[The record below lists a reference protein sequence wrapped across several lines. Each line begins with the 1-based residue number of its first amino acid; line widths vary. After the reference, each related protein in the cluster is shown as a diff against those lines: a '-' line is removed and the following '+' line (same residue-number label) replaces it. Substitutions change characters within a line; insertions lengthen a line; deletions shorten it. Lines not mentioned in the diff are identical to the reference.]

1 MEKKTHPFVAPAE
14 AVGSPPGRDARAG
27 DAEEGV
33 EQRGDSTPVA
43 KLASPDLEGVVLERE
58 GGVHWGEDALGGGAR
73 AGKKGNHGVI
83 LCAQGGLMTGKR
95 VLGGG
100 SACPPGNGGEE
111 GIGYRSGLRGGQ
123 VQSGGGVENEGELL
137 SERIWEQCEK
147 RAESENEV
155 VLE

>member
-1 MEKKTHPFVAPAE
+1 M
-14 AVGSPPGRDARAG
+14 ARAG

-95 VLGGG
+95 VLGGERTKWQDTTNHC
-100 SACPPGNGGEE
+100 S
-111 GIGYRSGLRGGQ
+111 
-123 VQSGGGVENEGELL
+123 ELV
-137 SERIWEQCEK
+137 
-147 RAESENEV
+147 RAWP
-155 VLE
+155 LT